1 MCVCIYVGFPTDVTG
16 ARRRRMRGD
25 FGDAEANAAHGQRR
39 PSRRSGERGGAC
51 AGSQSPAPGGR
62 SRAPRPRCTRRKGRA
77 FSAPFARICT
87 QNLDVVGC
95 DRARVVLALRE
106 VVHARAHRT
115 AMVLRHSC
123 GRAFASAPRTRSHF
137 TIRSL
142 STPVHTYLWEQLVSF
157 TSILGLSY
165 LYTRVLTLFNTSGT
179 NSRSPHVGV

>member
-87 QNLDVVGC
+87 QNLEMSWGGATERGWCSHCVKWSTHERTERPWYCAIHAG
-95 DRARVVLALRE
+95 ARSRPRPVPVL
-106 VVHARAHRT
+106 
-115 AMVLRHSC
+115 
-123 GRAFASAPRTRSHF
+123 
-137 TIRSL
+137 
-142 STPVHTYLWEQLVSF
+142 
-157 TSILGLSY
+157 TSPLGLSRR
-165 LYTRVLTLFNTSGT
+165 LCTVPVL
-179 NSRSPHVGV
+179 